1 MNRGR
6 TPVHVSP
13 FILPAPPFAPILK
26 KWGRAWVLTGF
37 TEPVQEEAD
46 VPRAA
51 RKVSES
57 GLYHVMARGASRQV
71 IFEDDADRRSFL
83 AFLAKG
89 CEECGVRL
97 LAYVLMGNHLH
108 LVAGGSVE
116 DVSNCMRRVTGEYAA
131 KFNGRHGRCGHLFQD
146 RFKSEPIED
155 DGYLLTVIRYVHQN
169 PEVAGLAKTADW
181 PWSSYRE
188 YIGKAS
194 LIDSEIVLDMLGGVD
209 GFVKFHAQPHGGKK
223 PIECEDHVARKRLSD
238 EEAIAAARDLLGRLS
253 LESLSG
259 LPKGER
265 DEAVG
270 KLRCAGLGVR
280 QIQRLTGISL
290 GAISKAR
297 P

>member
-1 MNRGR
+1 M
-6 TPVHVSP
+6 
-13 FILPAPPFAPILK
+13 
-26 KWGRAWVLTGF
+26 
-37 TEPVQEEAD
+37 
-46 VPRAA
+46 PRAA

-57 GLYHVMARGASRQV
+57 GLYHVMARGASRQL

-97 LAYVLMGNHLH
+97 LAYVLMGNHFH

-116 DVSNCMRRVTGEYAA
+116 DVSNCMRRVTGAYAA

-181 PWSSYRE
+181 LWSSYRE
-188 YIGKAS
+188 YVGEAN
-194 LIDSEIVLDMLGGVD
+194 LIDPEIVLDMLGGVD

-223 PIECEDHVARKRLSD
+223 PVECDERVVRKRFSD
-238 EEAIAAARDLLGRLS
+238 EEAIAAARDLLGRQS

-265 DEAVG
+265 DEAVR

>member
-1 MNRGR
+1 MPR
-6 TPVHVSP
+6 T
-13 FILPAPPFAPILK
+13 
-26 KWGRAWVLTGF
+26 
-37 TEPVQEEAD
+37 
-46 VPRAA
+46 A
-51 RKVSES
+51 RKASES
-57 GLYHVMARGASRQV
+57 GLYHVMARGASHQV
-71 IFEDDADRRSFL
+71 IFEDDEDRRSFL
-83 AFLAKG
+83 ALLAKG
-89 CEECGVRL
+89 REECGVRL

-108 LVAGGSVE
+108 LVAGGSME
-116 DVSNCMRRVTGEYAA
+116 DVSNCMRRVTGAHAA

-169 PEVAGLAKTADW
+169 PEAAGLARTADW
-181 PWSSYRE
+181 PWSSYQE
-188 YIGKAS
+188 YVGEAS
-194 LIDSEIVLDMLGGVD
+194 LIDPELVLDMLGGVD

-223 PIECEDHVARKRLSD
+223 PIECDGRAARKRFSD
-238 EEAIAAARDLLGRLS
+238 DEAIAVAQDFLGKLS

-265 DEAVG
+265 NEAIR
-270 KLRCAGLGVR
+270 KLRGAGLGVR